1 MEIGKKNQK
10 NLADIERGKIEM
22 DYKKDMDIELEK
34 DIM

>member
-1 MEIGKKNQK
+1 MEIEKENQK